1 MLPSPRN
8 LQNRYFFGWS
18 KEEIDILCNGFPPM
32 SQYRKVIGSVLVA
45 LLMSRCHPNCLI
57 STVSHLIK
65 LGWVLF
71 SGVNVTFFVILL
83 GEKFTGPK
91 LPPAHLCQNW
101 VTTVNQVSEW
111 TTFREGSA
119 YKRWQHWNTGARAV
133 GPLWRVFL
141 TFCLFHFLSC
151 WRFDLIFGHTVIKL
165 KWFNL
170 QKRYRNFQETSI
182 WK

>member
-1 MLPSPRN
+1 MGSSLHGKGTFLWVLPCIWLIGVGRVPSPRN

-71 SGVNVTFFVILL
+71 SGVNVTFFKCDFSWREIYWAQTSTSTPL
-83 GEKFTGPK
+83 PK
-91 LPPAHLCQNW
+91 LSHNCQSC
-101 VTTVNQVSEW
+101 VRVNN
-111 TTFREGSA
+111 F
-119 YKRWQHWNTGARAV
+119 
-133 GPLWRVFL
+133 
-141 TFCLFHFLSC
+141 
-151 WRFDLIFGHTVIKL
+151 
-165 KWFNL
+165 
-170 QKRYRNFQETSI
+170 QKRFRI
-182 WK
+182 